1 MNAAPG
7 HHRRYRQRQLHAKA
21 NSVTGCQKIVTLAS
35 IAILG
40 GAGVNFVF
48 QRLQI
53 AVSVHILYT
62 DFGKPIQKTSLKRLY
77 IIGIYQKVDSFCN
90 PSS

>member
-62 DFGKPIQKTSLKRLY
+62 DFGKPIQKNITQV
-77 IIGIYQKVDSFCN
+77 IIGFLLKKMTVFCN

>member
-7 HHRRYRQRQLHAKA
+7 RRYRQRQLHAKA

-40 GAGVNFVF
+40 GARVNFVF
-48 QRLQI
+48 QHLQI
-53 AVSVHILYT
+53 AASVHILYT
-62 DFGKPIQKTSLKRLY
+62 DFGKPIQKTRNTQV
-77 IIGIYQKVDSFCN
+77 IIYNGYLSKS
-90 PSS
+90 